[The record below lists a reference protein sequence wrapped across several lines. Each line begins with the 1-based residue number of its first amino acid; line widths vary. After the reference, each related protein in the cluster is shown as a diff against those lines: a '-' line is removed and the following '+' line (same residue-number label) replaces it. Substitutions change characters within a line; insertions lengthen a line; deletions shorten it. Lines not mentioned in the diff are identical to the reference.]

1 MVKRHSALDANYLP
15 GSYSLERKI
24 SLKFKEFSNLQ
35 LIQLASWSNTLSK
48 TENFYT
54 SFDGQEGVECEV
66 TEANS
71 AETDR
76 EFVNVLWTGELE
88 LPGGRDKGQ
97 KVEVTYSFTD
107 NQVMK
112 CSFLDVASN
121 KKTEIDLNIGKYG
134 VSDVEGEELDIDQFT
149 IE

>member
-1 MVKRHSALDANYLP
+1 M
-15 GSYSLERKI
+15 
-24 SLKFKEFSNLQ
+24 
-35 LIQLASWSNTLSK
+35 
-48 TENFYT
+48 
-54 SFDGQEGVECEV
+54 

-76 EFVNVLWTGELE
+76 NFVNVIWTGELQ
-88 LPGGRDKGQ
+88 LPPGRDKNQ
-97 KVEVTYSFTD
+97 KIEVTYSYD
-107 NQVMK
+107 ENQQMR
-112 CSFLDVASN
+112 CSFLDVSSN